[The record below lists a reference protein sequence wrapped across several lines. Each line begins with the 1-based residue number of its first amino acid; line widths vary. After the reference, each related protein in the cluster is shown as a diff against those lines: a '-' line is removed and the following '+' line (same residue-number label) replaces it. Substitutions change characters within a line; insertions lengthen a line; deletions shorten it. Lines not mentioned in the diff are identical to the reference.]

1 LPVATGIGSRALIG
15 DEGIEGMFIPP
26 IPAIP
31 GIPAIPP
38 DGFAAGRS
46 GGGVPA
52 FGTDPGIPGMPAIPP
67 IPDIPPVP
75 GRAVALGMA
84 LDAALGIPLAELLAA
99 VAIEETMDPRLET
112 VEMAD
117 VTAGRLPLPLPSGA
131 TQPFTPGRLTQ
142 TLDGT

>member
-1 LPVATGIGSRALIG
+1 MASRRVEVVVEFQLLYSQRLQNSRG
-15 DEGIEGMFIPP
+15 THFQIP
-26 IPAIP
+26 
-31 GIPAIPP
+31 
-38 DGFAAGRS
+38 
-46 GGGVPA
+46 

-142 TLDGT
+142 TLYLS